1 MITTQNAYLL
11 FKYFP
16 IIDNNIYLCF
26 AEDVLNYFEGEKVS
40 ENYLLKLYYPILFKN
55 VDKFTNEITKQKFRD
70 EEITTIKKI
79 IKNTM
84 IK

>member
-40 ENYLLKLYYPILFKN
+40 ENYLLKLYYPIL
-55 VDKFTNEITKQKFRD
+55 
-70 EEITTIKKI
+70 KI
-79 IKNTM
+79 
-84 IK
+84 